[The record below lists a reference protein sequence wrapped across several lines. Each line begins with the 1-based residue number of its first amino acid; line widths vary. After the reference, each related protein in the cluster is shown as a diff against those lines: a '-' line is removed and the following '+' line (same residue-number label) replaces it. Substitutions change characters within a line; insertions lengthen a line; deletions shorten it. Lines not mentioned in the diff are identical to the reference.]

1 MRKMPEQ
8 RARKSPETVESDIQQ
23 FEGSAGDEKLMKF
36 IAQRVN
42 TSENEGK
49 RCGFRRAKSLAR
61 QRSGEKERE
70 QPKGAHMRER
80 SNNFCEPDIENV
92 REINPLVNR
101 FRQQSIRVGA

>member
-1 MRKMPEQ
+1 MPEQ
-8 RARKSPETVESDIQQ
+8 RARKTPETVESDIQQ
-23 FEGSAGDEKLMKF
+23 FKGSAGDEKLMKF

-42 TSENEGK
+42 TSENEGE

-80 SNNFCEPDIENV
+80 SNNFCEPDVEDM
-92 REINPLVNR
+92 REIDPLVNR
-101 FRQQSIRVGA
+101 FWQQSIRVRA

>member
-1 MRKMPEQ
+1 MPEQ
-8 RARKSPETVESDIQQ
+8 RARKTPETVEGDIQQ

-42 TSENEGK
+42 ASEDEGE
-49 RCGFRRAKSLAR
+49 RCGFGRAKSLAR

-92 REINPLVNR
+92 REINPLVDR